1 MKPMHDTDRI
11 GQGRSMPRPRPG
23 HIARWCIATVVTLL
37 LAATLGACQNYAE
50 GAETRTV
57 GQFTDDATI
66 QLLVKKRLIGDPD
79 VGGVRINVEVNRRV
93 VELIGK
99 VKSEAERQRAL
110 EIASLV
116 PNVERV
122 VDRLQVREARA
133 EESE

>member
-1 MKPMHDTDRI
+1 MSCT
-11 GQGRSMPRPRPG
+11 RPC
-23 HIARWCIATVVTLL
+23 HLARWCIATVATLL

-79 VGGVRINVEVNRRV
+79 VRGVRINVEVNRRV

-99 VKSEAERQRAL
+99 VRSEASTLR
-110 EIASLV
+110 
-116 PNVERV
+116 
-122 VDRLQVREARA
+122 
-133 EESE
+133 